1 MWSRLVIESF
11 RDPQPKDHR
20 VEQVLIY
27 LVKFIEVM
35 VVSCVLQSQQLGSV
49 HPRNEW
55 MSPYIKDFQEFQA
68 KPPYSEEEK
77 KWREYHTGVQAAD
90 EENEAQR

>member
-1 MWSRLVIESF
+1 MNT
-11 RDPQPKDHR
+11 
-20 VEQVLIY
+20 VLIY

-35 VVSCVLQSQQLGSV
+35 VVSCVFNPSNWDQCV
-49 HPRNEW
+49 RVNDW
-55 MSPYIKDFQEFQA
+55 MSPYVKDFQEFQA

-90 EENEAQR
+90 DEIDTQR